1 LGSAVMCTPTAGTST
16 TTALCKATLTTAL
29 SEFVPLAKP
38 RTRPQVPVL
47 PLGIVSVLLI
57 AFLAMQRRLSVGKRV
72 GYAAA
77 GLILFACIAAGI
89 AGCSGSGGGGGGSH
103 TDSITAVYSG
113 DANYTGS
120 TSSATPVT
128 IQ

>member
-1 LGSAVMCTPTAGTST
+1 MLVAS
-16 TTALCKATLTTAL
+16 L
-29 SEFVPLAKP
+29 SEFVPVATP
-38 RTRPQVPVL
+38 RSRPQVPVL
-47 PLGIVSVLLI
+47 PLAIVSLLLI
-57 AFLAMQRRLSVGKRV
+57 AFLAMERRVSIGKRI

-77 GLILFACIAAGI
+77 GLILFATIAAGI
-89 AGCSGSGGGGGGSH
+89 AGCSGSSSGGGGGGSR

-128 IQ
+128 I

>member
-1 LGSAVMCTPTAGTST
+1 
-16 TTALCKATLTTAL
+16 
-29 SEFVPLAKP
+29 
-38 RTRPQVPVL
+38 VL

>member
-1 LGSAVMCTPTAGTST
+1 
-16 TTALCKATLTTAL
+16 
-29 SEFVPLAKP
+29 
-38 RTRPQVPVL
+38 
-47 PLGIVSVLLI
+47 VLLI

-77 GLILFACIAAGI
+77 GLILLACLAGGI
-89 AGCSGSGGGGGGSH
+89 AGCSGSGGGGGGGSR

-120 TSSATPVT
+120 TSSATTVT

>member
-1 LGSAVMCTPTAGTST
+1 VTCTPTNASATAN
-16 TTALCKATLTTAL
+16 ALCTATLTTAL
-29 SEFVPLAKP
+29 SEFVPLTKL
-38 RTRPQVPVL
+38 RTRLQVPVL

-57 AFLAMQRRLSVGKRV
+57 ALLAMQRRLSIGKRV

-77 GLILFACIAAGI
+77 GLTLFACVAAGI
-89 AGCSGSGGGGGGSH
+89 AGCSGSSGGSGGSR

-120 TSSATPVT
+120 TTTTAATVT

>member
-1 LGSAVMCTPTAGTST
+1 
-16 TTALCKATLTTAL
+16 
-29 SEFVPLAKP
+29 
-38 RTRPQVPVL
+38 
-47 PLGIVSVLLI
+47 VLLI
-57 AFLAMQRRLSVGKRV
+57 ALLAMQRRLSIGKRL

-77 GLILFACIAAGI
+77 GLILFACIAVGI
-89 AGCSGSGGGGGGSH
+89 AGCSGSGSGGGGGGGSH

-113 DANYTGS
+113 DTNYSGS

>member
-1 LGSAVMCTPTAGTST
+1 
-16 TTALCKATLTTAL
+16 LTTAL
-29 SEFVPLAKP
+29 SEFIPLAKP
-38 RTRPQVPVL
+38 RARPQLPTL

-57 AFLAMQRRLSVGKRV
+57 VFLAMQRRLSSRRI

-77 GLILFACIAAGI
+77 GLVLFACVAAGI
-89 AGCSGSGGGGGGSH
+89 AGCSGTHSGSNGGGGSGSGPH

-120 TSSATPVT
+120 TSAATTVT
-128 IQ
+128 VQ

>member
-1 LGSAVMCTPTAGTST
+1 
-16 TTALCKATLTTAL
+16 
-29 SEFVPLAKP
+29 
-38 RTRPQVPVL
+38 VL

-57 AFLAMQRRLSVGKRV
+57 VFLAMQRRLSVGKRL

-77 GLILFACIAAGI
+77 GLILFACVAAGI
-89 AGCSGSGGGGGGSH
+89 AGCSGSGGGGPH

>member
-1 LGSAVMCTPTAGTST
+1 
-16 TTALCKATLTTAL
+16 
-29 SEFVPLAKP
+29 
-38 RTRPQVPVL
+38 
-47 PLGIVSVLLI
+47 
-57 AFLAMQRRLSVGKRV
+57 MQRRVSRSKRV

-89 AGCSGSGGGGGGSH
+89 AGCGGSSSGGGGGGGGSH

-113 DANYTGS
+113 DTNYSGS
-120 TSSATPVT
+120 TSSATSVT

>member
-1 LGSAVMCTPTAGTST
+1 M
-16 TTALCKATLTTAL
+16 
-29 SEFVPLAKP
+29 
-38 RTRPQVPVL
+38 L

-57 AFLAMQRRLSVGKRV
+57 AFLAMQRRMSIGKRV

-77 GLILFACIAAGI
+77 GLILFACVAAGI
-89 AGCSGSGGGGGGSH
+89 AGCSGSRGGGGGGGSH

-120 TSSATPVT
+120 TSPATPVT